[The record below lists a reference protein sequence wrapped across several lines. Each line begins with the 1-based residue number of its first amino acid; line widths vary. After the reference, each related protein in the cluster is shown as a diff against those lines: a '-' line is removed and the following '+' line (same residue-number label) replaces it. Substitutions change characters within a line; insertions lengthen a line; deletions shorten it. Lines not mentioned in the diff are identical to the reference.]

1 MKIRKVD
8 DKPMV
13 IHTKEKAK
21 IHAHEPKGAK
31 IKGSNIYTVERGPK
45 TAGAK
50 VTNTDRK
57 KSYRKSTIHQSESKN
72 KGLSRFKRNYRESN
86 TSIKT
91 KNTNLHIAGRTG
103 ALAAGAVTE
112 HVEGGQ
118 EVSQAAYLAYEASRP
133 VTGTASKG
141 AALFRKKAAAE
152 AKKRIKKVDAGK
164 KLAKKTAKK
173 AAKDT
178 AKTVAKETAKE
189 TAKTTAKVA
198 AKTAS
203 KTAATAAGTAVAPG
217 VGTAIGIAA
226 GYAAGVSIEVKD
238 EKMTNRSRKIKFFL
252 DKMKAQENQTD
263 SMAKLVKD
271 LIVRKAITWVK
282 AAAPIV
288 GLVLLLLVLVVA
300 MIAVPVIA
308 AIAILYNSPFALFLP
323 PLESGDTVQTVTSAY
338 VQEFNRDVNTKVNEH
353 TGYDLGELVYCSC
366 YTPFRAF
373 LMDVVQSDFAFMPNK
388 LDLANKTIMV
398 VPKPL
403 IGQTASEF
411 LRLYPS
417 ANILVA
423 TERDF
428 EKSRRKQFVSRIA
441 TGDYDCIIMSHS
453 QFEKIPISA
462 ERKERMLNE
471 QIDEISYAIDEMKER
486 NGERW
491 TVKQMESQKKKLEEQ
506 LKSLSDESRKD
517 DLITFE
523 ELGVDSIMV
532 DEAHNFK
539 NLAIFSKMN
548 NVSGI
553 SSSGAKKSTDMQL
566 KCQYLSEI
574 NDGRGIVF
582 ATGTPISNTMCEMYV
597 MQLYLQKAALEEMGI
612 YHFDSWAANFGEV
625 TTALELTVEGSGF
638 RFKSRFNKFT
648 NLPELMNIF
657 REVADVQTADMLDLD
672 VPALRGGK
680 PIIVESEPDW
690 YVKQVM
696 EDFVV
701 RAERIRG
708 GGVDPSVDNFL
719 KITHE
724 ARLLGTDARLIDKD
738 APNNPDGKLNK
749 VAENV
754 WKEYEKGN
762 ANGHIGCQLIFSD
775 IGTPGPDK
783 DFTIYDYLKETLI
796 QYGIPAEEIAFIHDA
811 KTDAQRDALF
821 KEMRTGKK
829 KVLIGSTDKCGTGV
843 NVQTH
848 LVASLDLE

>member
-263 SMAKLVKD
+263 SVAKLVKD

-308 AIAILYNSPFALFLP
+308 AIAR
-323 PLESGDTVQTVTSAY
+323 T
-338 VQEFNRDVNTKVNEH
+338 
-353 TGYDLGELVYCSC
+353 LGEADNFTEYYRAANVTVSARFCLDDIQLGHFLQGFYNDSKE
-366 YTPFRAF
+366 FRFDKEASSSECVAK
-373 LMDVVQSDFAFMPNK
+373 LKEIGMTDKGWVDDFNLHYEMENRSFER
-388 LDLANKTIMV
+388 
-398 VPKPL
+398 
-403 IGQTASEF
+403 GQTFHNFNDHDYMVLEALSP
-411 LRLYPS
+411 R
-417 ANILVA
+417 NLVVMDMKSGSLTIALGA
-423 TERDF
+423 TEYKRYPKD
-428 EKSRRKQFVSRIA
+428 EKPTKDNTTIGVSWEHGIYLGSTLSTTNFKAYKREYG
-441 TGDYDCIIMSHS
+441 TP
-453 QFEKIPISA
+453 EKI
-462 ERKERMLNE
+462 
-471 QIDEISYAIDEMKER
+471 
-486 NGERW
+486 
-491 TVKQMESQKKKLEEQ
+491 
-506 LKSLSDESRKD
+506 
-517 DLITFE
+517 
-523 ELGVDSIMV
+523 
-532 DEAHNFK
+532 
-539 NLAIFSKMN
+539 
-548 NVSGI
+548 
-553 SSSGAKKSTDMQL
+553 
-566 KCQYLSEI
+566 
-574 NDGRGIVF
+574 
-582 ATGTPISNTMCEMYV
+582 
-597 MQLYLQKAALEEMGI
+597 
-612 YHFDSWAANFGEV
+612 
-625 TTALELTVEGSGF
+625 
-638 RFKSRFNKFT
+638 
-648 NLPELMNIF
+648 
-657 REVADVQTADMLDLD
+657 
-672 VPALRGGK
+672 
-680 PIIVESEPDW
+680 
-690 YVKQVM
+690 
-696 EDFVV
+696 ED
-701 RAERIRG
+701 
-708 GGVDPSVDNFL
+708 
-719 KITHE
+719 
-724 ARLLGTDARLIDKD
+724 
-738 APNNPDGKLNK
+738 
-749 VAENV
+749 
-754 WKEYEKGN
+754 
-762 ANGHIGCQLIFSD
+762 
-775 IGTPGPDK
+775 
-783 DFTIYDYLKETLI
+783 IYDYRAKLK
-796 QYGIPAEEIAFIHDA
+796 Q
-811 KTDAQRDALF
+811 K
-821 KEMRTGKK
+821 TGKGSQK
-829 KVLIGSTDKCGTGV
+829 PVLQYRHSGT
-843 NVQTH
+843 
-848 LVASLDLE
+848 LK